1 MTEEARQRDS
11 KDKKHRITRI
21 VAALSPFILVVAFL
35 YTSVISTPRTANAQ
49 ASDAVFGTFLD
60 LSDNLSGLAQ
70 DIVGSS
76 YSMPTSVQADVPA
89 SKKSI
94 FDKIKAQIMAILKV
108 AGDVAYKTSV
118 RIFYQQLAN
127 VTTEFIRTAGTGEK
141 PIFVTDPHYWENV
154 FEGAQN
160 DFLDSVS
167 QDVFGVDL
175 AAPDAEKQKQIG
187 LFVRGILNPGTVCED
202 NVSKSYNE
210 SQANIALIQKAL
222 DKANQ
227 DNRDWKNEVKKS
239 GGKLGGPG
247 LIFCPLVGDPT
258 KDPRFTSKE
267 GEGDQI
273 DPNLCIGALE
283 SILSEQRALATKA
296 FTNGMKACRNSRA
309 AVRTDPILKE
319 MVGNEAIAAAVQEYY
334 DPRKNDFGNVLELL
348 NKAADKSQ
356 SAVAAEQAA
365 YNTKIGPTRTVAGL
379 ITAPAVLVEEYT
391 KKGLQESTDD
401 VDIVT
406 GSRIA
411 DVVSKAIGNALIQR
425 IMREWFKS
433 KCGLSGSACVTKP
446 VGSSTQSRIILSSG
460 TNAQVA
466 KVQLGKTSIIANDPS
481 RSATP
486 SVDQI
491 QAEGIID
498 QKFRQAVDE
507 GITVRE
513 AIDRGLLDGTKTFG
527 FDQSNN
533 IAIDGYSYQTI
544 LYLRKA
550 RVVPVG
556 WQLAAEYKFT
566 ANAAPSSLDELASQ
580 FDVCGQDEKH
590 DYDPRVT
597 KRCVG
602 GAKADTLCSVDGDCN
617 VAPGDAFTCGEKFTA
632 SPYCGLVDPEWVLKA
647 PLSYCKK
654 QGAGEE
660 VITKIFI
667 CDNDTNGNG
676 RLDCSA
682 GTGGG
687 DIGHWDIQRNTDTCA
702 DEPTCVA
709 ENEDGSCLSYGYCFE
724 DRRSW
729 KFDGNQCPAYYNSC
743 MAYTDSNGITN
754 AYLKK
759 TLDVNGCSSDN
770 AGCYPYCGDRNLKDK
785 KWLCVSDPGI
795 EGPYTQ
801 VTCPVGE
808 TCTCRNPDG
817 ESCDITDG
825 SGSCVLPA
833 SGMNCLL
840 GTNYTYLNQQAEQC
854 DPQYEGCRSFINANA
869 GTNLAANGDFET
881 YDGTADDGIP
891 DTVKGW
897 APVNA
902 GASPQVVTSALP
914 SVTSGNRVAVELPAI
929 SALDDALFLTN
940 ERPAP
945 APGNPDLRGIDT
957 GRPLSFQNF
966 TVSYYGKAVAGSCGA
981 KFGARTPD
989 GTSVFESPTDAV
1001 YTPDWQRYS
1010 YTFTVPDLGY
1020 DNTATEHLLQPYVRY
1035 APCAIDID
1043 AIQLEVSDA
1052 ATGYV
1057 DYGTT
1062 NNTYLNGK
1070 RRICERVDVGCDRY
1084 APTVGGDPITGV
1096 VNPKDRCL
1104 KEDVGCRQYRKEAI
1118 DHVPQRP
1125 AVDPINLVPASGKKC
1140 LASEVGCEEYTN
1152 LDKLAAGGEAREYYT
1167 SIKQCVKPVSGAADQ
1182 ATYFSWVGDDRSGFQ
1197 LRSFRMKVS
1206 NLANY
1211 AGETGSAPCTNLT
1224 IGSSATDN
1232 NPACDDH
1239 GSKIV
1244 CIGGPFGCTLIPA
1257 NVALCTAADIGVNP
1271 DCVEYFDSTGNV
1283 FYRLQSRT
1291 IPISDSCRPYRNTID
1306 EKAGDDKIYL
1316 ILEDQSTTCSAGA
1329 AMCRAFT
1336 GNAGNNITTVAKFTF
1351 EESNAVASWSSVGGG
1366 SAVGLSNESLNPQG
1380 HSLSVTGT
1388 VVTNPPVILGKVK
1401 AGKSYTLSFWAK
1413 PSDPAVSPRLNDVFV
1428 DINSGAFHSFVSNLN
1443 LASEW
1448 HNYEVGPITI
1458 PETTVIA
1465 QVVLGFDAAGAG
1477 GPTTVFVDNVQLQEV
1492 QDSVYLIDGSYRTC
1506 ADANIGC
1513 KEYTDSAKN
1522 VNYLKSFTRLCKSDA
1537 VGCSAVIDTQNSSS
1551 PFMSLPIHGV
1561 SVPNDVTS
1569 TYVVEKNALCNAD
1582 NVGCTAL
1589 GQPILDVNKKVK
1601 SYETVY
1607 LKDNADRHLQI
1618 LCGKADLFCS
1628 AYTAE
1633 NGSVAYFKDPGSQTC
1648 EFKRLGG
1655 DKGYH
1660 WYITGTTMRCPYVTP
1675 PADTIPSGRSC
1686 VRSCGGGSRDGL
1698 ACVTDAECPDGVCR
1712 GADEMVGKSCT
1723 VNDDCR
1729 VEGIDIGMR
1738 CDTWVGKCPA
1748 EQSGC
1753 NEYRDPTDPNPCRS
1767 TCSYETQS
1775 GRVIYY
1781 DSECMPTSCVGGAR
1795 NGASC
1800 RTDTD
1805 CPGLCAGG
1813 SNKGLA
1819 CTYDSQCPLS
1829 NCTKASC
1836 SAEGIPG
1843 CRSYY
1848 YIRDT
1853 VESNAAECSG
1863 RIDLTKGCRPF
1874 NDTSNS
1880 TLNYRSF

>member
-1 MTEEARQRDS
+1 MS
-11 KDKKHRITRI
+11 HTR
-21 VAALSPFILVVAFL
+21 P
-35 YTSVISTPRTANAQ
+35 AQ
-49 ASDAVFGTFLD
+49 AQSFDEL
-60 LSDNLSGLAQ
+60 Q
-70 DIVGSS
+70 DILGITDIGLDIAGSA
-76 YSMPTSVQADVPA
+76 YSAPTSVQADIPA
-89 SKKSI
+89 TKKSL
-94 FDKIKAQIMAILKV
+94 FDRIKARLKDILKV

-127 VTTEFIRTAGTGEK
+127 VTTEFIRTAGTGQR
-141 PIFVTDPHYWENV
+141 PIFMTDPHYWQNV

-167 QDVFGVDL
+167 KDVFGVDL

-187 LFVRGILNPGTVCED
+187 LLVRGILNPGTVCED
-202 NVSKSYNE
+202 NVTKTYNE
-210 SQANIALIQKAL
+210 SQSNIALIQKAL

-227 DNRDWKNEVKKS
+227 DNRDWKAEVKKS

-247 LIFCPLVGDPT
+247 LIWCPLTGDPT
-258 KDPRFTSKE
+258 KDPRFTTRE
-267 GEGDQI
+267 NEYQQI
-273 DPNLCIGALE
+273 DSNLCISDLE

-296 FTNGMKACRNSRA
+296 YTNGMRNCRNSRA

-334 DPRKNDFGNVLELL
+334 DPRKNDFGNILELL
-348 NKAADKSQ
+348 NKSADRSQ

-365 YNTKIGPTRTVAGL
+365 YNMKIAPTRTVAGL

-391 KKGLQESTDD
+391 KKGLQESTSD

-411 DVVSKAIGNALIQR
+411 DVVSRAIGNALIQR
-425 IMREWFKS
+425 IMNEWFKS

-446 VGSSTQSRIILSSG
+446 VGASAQSRIILASG
-460 TNAQVA
+460 TAAQVA
-466 KVQLGKTSIIANDPS
+466 KVQLGKTNIIANDPS

-486 SVDQI
+486 TIDQI
-491 QAEGIID
+491 QAEGLID
-498 QKFRQAVDE
+498 QKFREAVDE
-507 GITVRE
+507 GITVRD

-533 IAIDGYSYQTI
+533 IALDGYSYQTI

-566 ANAAPSSLDELASQ
+566 ANAAPSSLNELVSE
-580 FDVCGQDEKH
+580 FSVCGQDEKH
-590 DYDPRVT
+590 DYDPIVT
-597 KRCVG
+597 KYCVG
-602 GAKADTLCSVDGDCN
+602 GPRADTLCSVEGDCN
-617 VAPGDAFTCGEKFTA
+617 PAGTSGNSCLEKFTA

-676 RLDCSA
+676 RLDCSS

-687 DIGHWDIQRNTDTCA
+687 DIGHWDVQRNSETCA

-729 KFDGNQCPAYYNSC
+729 KFDGNQCPSYYNSC
-743 MAYTDSNGITN
+743 MSYTDKNGVSV

-759 TLDVNGCSSDN
+759 TLDTNGCSSDN
-770 AGCYPYCGDRNLKDK
+770 AGCYPYCGDQNKKDG
-785 KWLCVSDPGI
+785 KWLCVSDPAS
-795 EGPYTQ
+795 ESPYAQ

-808 TCTCRNPDG
+808 TCACRNPDG
-817 ESCDITDG
+817 ETCEISDG
-825 SGSCVLPA
+825 SGSCTLPS
-833 SGMNCLL
+833 SGMTCLL
-840 GTNYTYLNQQAEQC
+840 GTNYTYLNQNAEQC
-854 DPQYEGCRSFINANA
+854 DSQYEGCRRFINTKEGAN
-869 GTNLAANGDFET
+869 LVANGDFEI
-881 YDGTADDGIP
+881 YEGTADDALP
-891 DTVKGW
+891 DTVNGW
-897 APVNA
+897 APVNPA
-902 GASPQVVTSALP
+902 VPPQVVTSNLP
-914 SVTSGNRVAVELPAI
+914 SVTTTNRVAVELPVA
-929 SALDDALFLTN
+929 AAPNDALMFTN

-966 TVSYYGKAVAGSCGA
+966 TISYYGKSTGGSCGA
-981 KFGARTPD
+981 KYGARTPD

-1020 DNTATEHLLQPYVRY
+1020 DNTASKHVLQPYIDY
-1035 APCAIDID
+1035 APCVVDID
-1043 AIQLEVSDA
+1043 GVQLEVSDA
-1052 ATGYV
+1052 VTTYV

-1062 NNTYLNGK
+1062 NLTYLNGK
-1070 RRICERVDVGCDRY
+1070 RRTCDRVDVGCDRY
-1084 APTVGGDPITGV
+1084 SPTAGGDSITGV

-1118 DHVPQRP
+1118 THVPER
-1125 AVDPINLVPASGKKC
+1125 AGVDPINLVPSSGKKC

-1152 LDKLAAGGEAREYYT
+1152 LDKLAAGGEAKEYYT
-1167 SIKQCVKPVSGAADQ
+1167 SIKQCVKPVSGVADQ

-1197 LRSFRMKVS
+1197 LRSYRLKVS

-1211 AGETGSAPCTNLT
+1211 DGETGSAPCTNLT
-1224 IGSSATDN
+1224 IGTSASDN

-1239 GSKIV
+1239 GSFVKFV
-1244 CIGGPFGCTLIPA
+1244 PKPGGGVMPVTVPA
-1257 NVALCTAADIGVNP
+1257 NVAKCSAADVDVNP
-1271 DCVEYFDSTGNV
+1271 DCVQYFDSSGNV

-1291 IPISDSCRPYRNTID
+1291 VPVDDSCRPYRNTID

-1316 ILEDQSTTCSAGA
+1316 ILPNQSTTCNADA

-1336 GNAGNNITTVAKFTF
+1336 GNAGNNVTTVAKFTF
-1351 EESNAVASWSSVGGG
+1351 EENNVLASWSSTGGG
-1366 SAVGLSNESLNPQG
+1366 SAVALSNESLNPQG
-1380 HSLSVTGT
+1380 HSLSVTGN
-1388 VVTNPPVILGKVK
+1388 VLTNAPVLENKIKSGKT
-1401 AGKSYTLSFWAK
+1401 YTMSFWAK
-1413 PSDPAVSPRLNDVFV
+1413 PFDPAVGPRLSSAYLLINGGVF
-1428 DINSGAFHSFVSNLN
+1428 IPFVNNLN

-1448 HNYEVGPITI
+1448 HNYEVGPATVPDDTTI
-1458 PETTVIA
+1458 TTV
-1465 QVVLGFDAAGAG
+1465 QLGFDAVDGAG
-1477 GPTTVFVDNVQLQEV
+1477 NPTTVFIDNVQIQEV
-1492 QDSVYLIDGSYRTC
+1492 QDSVYLIDESFKTC
-1506 ADANIGC
+1506 AVANLGC
-1513 KEYTDSAKN
+1513 QEYTDSAKN
-1522 VNYLKSFTRLCKSDA
+1522 PNYLKSFTRLCKVEA
-1537 VGCSAVIDTQNSSS
+1537 VGCSATIDTQNSTS

-1561 SVPNDVTS
+1561 SVPYDVT
-1569 TYVVEKNALCNAD
+1569 TTNVVEKNALCNAD

-1589 GQPILDVNKKVK
+1589 GQPILDVNRKVK
-1601 SYETVY
+1601 SYQTVY
-1607 LKDNADRHLQI
+1607 LKDNADDHLKI

-1633 NGSVAYFKDPGSQTC
+1633 NGSISYFKDPGSQTC

-1655 DKGYH
+1655 DNGYH

-1675 PADTIPSGRSC
+1675 PTDTIPSGRSC
-1686 VRSCGGGSRDGL
+1686 VRSCGGGDRDGL
-1698 ACVTDAECPDGVCR
+1698 ACVSDDECPNGTCR
-1712 GADEMVGKSCT
+1712 GADEMVGKQCS
-1723 VNDDCR
+1723 VNDDCK

-1738 CDTWVGKCPA
+1738 CDTWVGICPA

-1767 TCSYETQS
+1767 TCSYETQN
-1775 GRVIYY
+1775 GRVVYY
-1781 DSECMPTSCVGGAR
+1781 DSECLPTTCVGGAR
-1795 NGASC
+1795 SSAAC
-1800 RTDTD
+1800 RIDSD
-1805 CPGLCAGG
+1805 CPGTCAGG
-1813 SNKGLA
+1813 ANKGLA

-1829 NCTKASC
+1829 NCTKAYC
-1836 SAEGIPG
+1836 SGEGMPG

-1863 RIDLTKGCRPF
+1863 KIDLTKGCRPF

-1880 TLNYRSF
+1880 TLNYRAL